1 MKMVSVGNGPTGIAF
16 GSGSVWVANSLGGT
30 VSRLNP
36 ATDEV
41 TATIEVGEGPT
52 DVDADSDAVWVA
64 AERARSI
71 VQIDASTNRV
81 VRTIELV
88 NRPKTLA
95 AAGDKVW
102 LAVQPSGAG
111 HRGGRLVVANPALIT
126 SIDPGIGGNAA
137 LDLTSDGLVAP
148 AHRDGVAGTQLVPDL
163 AAAPPLVT
171 AGRTA
176 YAFQLRR
183 GIRYSSGAVV
193 KSSDFRRAL
202 ERVFGLR
209 SFASTL
215 FRSLRGA
222 NACLRMPKR
231 CDLSQGVRTNDATG
245 AIVFRLAR
253 PDGEF
258 LSSLETLAPVP
269 PGTPDWEVGVRTVP
283 STGPYMIERYVPRRV
298 VTLVRNPYFRVWS
311 EVARPDGFADEI
323 QFRLRLRGED
333 AVKAVESG
341 RADFSFGVPASM
353 LEEVETR
360 YRSQLHLNPAPGTMF
375 FVFLNTRLAP
385 FDDVR
390 VRRAVN
396 YAVDRAAVARA
407 LGGTNA
413 AQPLCQI
420 RPPSVAGYRPYCPY
434 TVDPTGGQWKAP
446 DLARARRLV
455 AASGT
460 KGMKVTLWAW
470 AENIQPAAREVVSA
484 LNRLGYRATLR
495 RVDTIDHYFPEV
507 LDEKTRAQAGMFGW
521 IGASGQLPS
530 YVLPSS
536 LTCASIRAPNNN
548 PSFFCDPKIDEQI
561 RHALSV
567 QATEPTG
574 AVALWARIERD
585 IVDLAPWVPL
595 FTPKR
600 AQFVS
605 ARVGNYQYNP
615 ATGAGVLLDQLWVR

>member
-1 MKMVSVGNGPTGIAF
+1 M
-16 GSGSVWVANSLGGT
+16 
-30 VSRLNP
+30 
-36 ATDEV
+36 
-41 TATIEVGEGPT
+41 
-52 DVDADSDAVWVA
+52 
-64 AERARSI
+64 
-71 VQIDASTNRV
+71 
-81 VRTIELV
+81 
-88 NRPKTLA
+88 
-95 AAGDKVW
+95 
-102 LAVQPSGAG
+102 
-111 HRGGRLVVANPALIT
+111 
-126 SIDPGIGGNAA
+126 
-137 LDLTSDGLVAP
+137 
-148 AHRDGVAGTQLVPDL
+148 PDL
-163 AAAPPLVT
+163 AAALPLVT

-183 GIRYSSGAVV
+183 GIRYSSGTVV
-193 KSSDFRRAL
+193 RATDFRRAL
-202 ERVFGLR
+202 ERLFGLR
-209 SFASTL
+209 SFGSTL
-215 FRSLRGA
+215 FRGLRGA
-222 NACLRMPKR
+222 NACLQMPQR
-231 CDLSQGVRTNDATG
+231 CDPSKGVRTNDATG
-245 AIVFRLAR
+245 AIVFHLVR

-269 PGTPDWEVGVRTVP
+269 LGTPHGEVGVHTVP
-283 STGPYMIERYVPRRV
+283 STGPYMIERYVPRRE

-311 EVARPDGFADEI
+311 EVARPDGFPDEI
-323 QFRLRLRGED
+323 QFRLRLRGEE
-333 AVKAVESG
+333 AVKAVERG
-341 RADFSFGVPASM
+341 RADFSFGVPAAM

-360 YRSQLHLNPAPGTMF
+360 YRSQLHVSPAPGTMF

-407 LGGTNA
+407 LGGTNV

-434 TVDPTGGQWKAP
+434 TVDPTPGGQWKAP
-446 DLARARRLV
+446 DLTRARRLV

-460 KGMKVTLWAW
+460 KGMKVALWAW

-495 RVDTIDHYFPEV
+495 RVDTIDHYFPAV

-536 LTCASIRAPNNN
+536 LTSASIRAPNNN
-548 PSFFCDPKIDEQI
+548 PSFFCDPKIDERM

-567 QATEPTG
+567 QATDPAG
-574 AVALWARIERD
+574 AVVLWARIERD
-585 IVDLAPWVPL
+585 VVDRAPWVPL
-595 FTPKR
+595 FTPRR